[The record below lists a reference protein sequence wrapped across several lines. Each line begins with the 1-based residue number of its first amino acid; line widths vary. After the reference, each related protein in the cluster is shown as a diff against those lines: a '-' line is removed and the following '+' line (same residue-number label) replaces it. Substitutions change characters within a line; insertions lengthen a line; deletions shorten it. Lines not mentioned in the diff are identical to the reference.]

1 MNVENVEN
9 VKNVKGAEHGKGAAA
24 ASPGRPERAGRGFE
38 IVLIAVYGIFAL
50 SATARSLVQVLRDF
64 SFAPVAYSLSLLAA
78 VTYIA
83 VTIAL
88 VRRGRGSPVARA
100 LCIAELAGVLIVGTL
115 TLLDPAL
122 FPDGTVWGVYG
133 KDYGFVPLLLPVLAL
148 FYLSRAPRVC
158 RSGPVD

>member
-1 MNVENVEN
+1 MSVHRSAPQS
-9 VKNVKGAEHGKGAAA
+9 AER
-24 ASPGRPERAGRGFE
+24 SGRGFE

-50 SATARSLVQVLRDF
+50 SATARSLVQVMRDF

-88 VRRGRGSPVARA
+88 IRRGRRSTLART
-100 LCIAELAGVLIVGTL
+100 LCIAELAGVVTVGSL
-115 TLLDPAL
+115 SLLLPAL

-133 KDYGFVPLLLPVLAL
+133 QDYGFVPLLLPVIAL
-148 FYLSRAPRVC
+148 VYIARTGRTG
-158 RSGPVD
+158 RSG

>member
-1 MNVENVEN
+1 MSAPRSAPQA
-9 VKNVKGAEHGKGAAA
+9 G
-24 ASPGRPERAGRGFE
+24 ERSGRGFE

-50 SATARSLVQVLRDF
+50 SATARSLVQVMRDF

-88 VRRGRGSPVARA
+88 IRRGRRSTLART
-100 LCIAELAGVLIVGTL
+100 LCIAELAGVVIVGTL
-115 TLLDPAL
+115 SLLLPAL

-133 KDYGFVPLLLPVLAL
+133 QDYGFVPLLLPVIAL
-148 FYLSRAPRVC
+148 VYIARTGRTG
-158 RSGPVD
+158 RSG

>member
-1 MNVENVEN
+1 MSAPRSAPQAGE
-9 VKNVKGAEHGKGAAA
+9 
-24 ASPGRPERAGRGFE
+24 SSGRGFE

-50 SATARSLVQVLRDF
+50 SATARSLVQVMRDF

-88 VRRGRGSPVARA
+88 IRRGRRSTLART
-100 LCIAELAGVLIVGTL
+100 LCIAELAGVVIVGTL
-115 TLLDPAL
+115 SLLLPAL

-133 KDYGFVPLLLPVLAL
+133 QDYGFVPLLLPVIAL
-148 FYLSRAPRVC
+148 VYIARTGRTG
-158 RSGPVD
+158 RSG

>member
-1 MNVENVEN
+1 MNTLST
-9 VKNVKGAEHGKGAAA
+9 APQ
-24 ASPGRPERAGRGFE
+24 SSRPSGRGFE

-50 SATARSLVQVLRDF
+50 SATARSLVQVMRDF

-88 VRRGRGSPVARA
+88 VGRGRRSVLART
-100 LCIAELAGVLIVGTL
+100 LCIAELAGVVIVGTL
-115 TLLDPAL
+115 SLLMPAL

-133 KDYGFVPLLLPVLAL
+133 QDYGFVPLLLPVIAL
-148 FYLSRAPRVC
+148 LYIARTGRTG
-158 RSGPVD
+158 RTD